1 MILAFQL
8 KSKKIE
14 MTFLLTAEYSDSNT
28 TIQMN
33 PRQAREYKHSQ
44 KLKAEEMKAKAK
56 EQEKEGLSVKI
67 CDAVEEAIEDEKEK
81 AEWIYGKDV
90 KGKMTVDIKL
100 NEGHLTIKAIFTPE
114 EGVRPLE
121 GRREFGIIRT
131 KKW

>member
-1 MILAFQL
+1 MLDVRKKGKIIQIPLNP
-8 KSKKIE
+8 KKIE
-14 MTFLLTAEYSDSNT
+14 MILLLPAEYSDSNT

-33 PRQAREYKHSQ
+33 PRQAKEYKHSQ
-44 KLKAEEMKAKAK
+44 KVKEE
-56 EQEKEGLSVKI
+56 LSVKI
-67 CDAVEEAIEDEKEK
+67 CDAVEEAIEDEKAK

-90 KGKMTVDIKL
+90 KGKMTVNIKL

-131 KKW
+131 KNW